1 MLFIVTAVSVLGG
14 VVFVVLSRG
23 DVQDWARDKAVCI
36 HTTEAVSPPD
46 ELDIS
51 SGIHTTG
58 SEDI

>member
-14 VVFVVLSRG
+14 VVFVILSRG
-23 DVQDWARDKAVCI
+23 DVQDWARDKEVSS

-46 ELDIS
+46 GQDTS